1 MVHWDSPHLTIHWDP
16 DASCVHLEWK
26 GFVHGEKGRTGLNM
40 GLDFF
45 KTKSTN
51 RWLADTRQLRVV
63 PEEDLKWINEDWF
76 PRAIAAGVRRM
87 ALVVPE
93 SVLAKRS
100 RSESPSTSASARPAM
115 FARAGMPA
123 LASTKLEAPALPR

>member
-1 MVHWDSPHLTIHWDP
+1 MVHWDSPYLTIHWDP
-16 DASCVHLEWK
+16 GTKCVHLEWK

-45 KTKSTN
+45 KTKATD
-51 RWLADTRQLRVV
+51 RWLADTRQLKVV

-93 SVLAKRS
+93 SVLAKMSIRRLMS
-100 RSESPSTSASARPAM
+100 KVKDEDIETAYFGSVEDAKTWLRT
-115 FARAGMPA
+115 GV
-123 LASTKLEAPALPR
+123 